1 MGKNVMK
8 HIVID
13 NFFDKFNFI
22 KDEFKKIPRYEKD
35 DYNKMFPK
43 EQQNWPGKRSAF
55 ILNTQPFLFNLFL
68 KEFSKFNFDLSSHS
82 VALHTHLRLEKDG
95 IKDWIHRDITS
106 DYSCIVYLSE
116 TNLNSGTYFYSE
128 NKEIV
133 SDIKFVQNRAVLFD
147 GRYLHSAYGHHGYTE
162 DNGRLTLNSFIKK
175 VKGSSFAF

>member
-1 MGKNVMK
+1 MK

-22 KDEFKKIPRYEKD
+22 KNEFKKIPRYEKD
-35 DYNKMFPK
+35 EFNKMFRD
-43 EQQNWPGKRSAF
+43 QQTWPGKRSAF
-55 ILNTQPFLFNLFL
+55 ILNTHPFLFNLFL

-82 VALHTHLRLEKDG
+82 VTLYTHLRLVQDEV
-95 IKDWIHRDITS
+95 KDWIHKDTS
-106 DYSCIVYLSE
+106 TEYSCIVYLSE

-147 GRYLHSAYGHHGYTE
+147 GRYFHSAYGHHGYTQ
-162 DNGRLTLNSFIKK
+162 DDGRLTLNSFITK